1 MSLPEE
7 NGDCFQVAASL
18 ILEGDDTMVLC
29 HGEPLG
35 QAAIAGIRHAH
46 AWVERTVTIDFPGVG
61 PYTVVS
67 AIDHSNGKHLE
78 MPAGLYYKIGRLEDT
93 DIRRYTRR
101 EAAQM
106 MADTGIY
113 GPWH

>member
-1 MSLPEE
+1 MSLPE
-7 NGDCFQVAASL
+7 NGDCFRVAAQL
-18 ILEGDDTMVLC
+18 ILEGDDSLVLC

-46 AWVERTVTIDFPGVG
+46 AWVERTVTIDFPNVG

-78 MPAGLYYKIGRLEDT
+78 MPTMLYYKIGRLEDT

-106 MADTGIY
+106 MDATGTY